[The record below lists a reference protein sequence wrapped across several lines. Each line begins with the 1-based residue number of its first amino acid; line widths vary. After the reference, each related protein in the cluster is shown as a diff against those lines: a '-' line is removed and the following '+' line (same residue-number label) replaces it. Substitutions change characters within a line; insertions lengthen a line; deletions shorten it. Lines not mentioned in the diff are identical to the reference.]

1 MKRGCLLLCPGK
13 TMKQQLIQCVLGLAL
28 TISAASALADERFM
42 IARFQIDGNSLLTA
56 AEVQDLVSP
65 FTGEQR
71 DYGDVQKALEALEA
85 AYRQRGYTAVQ
96 VNVPEQELTSGVV
109 NIQVTENPINK
120 IVVSGNKYFSEQNI
134 LASLPALQVGQ
145 TPNLRKISE
154 AVQLSNDNAAK
165 QVTVSLAASPD
176 ADDKIDANVKVTDN
190 DPLRLL
196 LTLDNTG
203 AAATGKWRSGV
214 ALQDANLFG
223 RDHVATLAYTTSPDS
238 PHGVSVDVYSLGY
251 RIPLYSLGDSL
262 DFIYGKSSVNSPS
275 SSPTLGGVLGF
286 TGKGDVYGFRWNHFF
301 PRQGESSTKLIFGID
316 YKKIDSRCSVN
327 GVALS
332 TAPPTPPV
340 ASCVPYTVM
349 PLSLTY
355 SGQRRGVGQ
364 SIDYNI
370 GVARNVGV
378 GTAYTDTTSDGRTDR
393 YSYLTPGSR
402 NTVDDFIVWRGG
414 ASLFKG
420 LPQDWQMRLA
430 GTMQYAPNPLVSAEQ
445 IGMVGAS
452 AVRGFT
458 ERAVA
463 TDSGAFINAELY
475 TPELL
480 KQGSLRLLSFYDVG
494 RGYNNHLGNSVLPS
508 TVSVSSIGVGA
519 RYALG
524 RDFNLKLDVARVA
537 VPGNSTTEH
546 RGDYNAHVSATLGF

>member
-1 MKRGCLLLCPGK
+1 
-13 TMKQQLIQCVLGLAL
+13 MKQHLMQCLLGLAL
-28 TISAASALADERFM
+28 AISGASALAEERFR
-42 IARFQIDGNSLLTA
+42 IEHFQIDGNSLLA
-56 AEVQDLVSP
+56 VDEVQRLVAP
-65 FTGEQR
+65 FTGDAR
-71 DYGDVQKALEALEA
+71 DYGDVQKALEALEG
-85 AYRQRGYTAVQ
+85 AYRRLGYSAVQ
-96 VNVPEQELTSGVV
+96 VYVPEQELTSGVV
-109 NIQVTENPINK
+109 KIQVTENTLAK
-120 IVVSGNKYFSEQNI
+120 IVVTGNQHFSEDNI
-134 LASLPALQVGQ
+134 RASLPPLQIGQ
-145 TPNLRKISE
+145 SPNLRKISE
-154 AVQLSNDNAAK
+154 AVQLSNENPAK
-165 QVTVSLAASPD
+165 QINVALSTD
-176 ADDKIDANVKVTDN
+176 ADADNQIDAEVKVVDN
-190 DPLRLL
+190 DPLRVILS
-196 LTLDNTG
+196 LDNTG
-203 AAATGKWRSGV
+203 AASTGKWRSGV
-214 ALQDANLFG
+214 AIQDANLFG
-223 RDHVATLAYTTSPDS
+223 RDHVGTLAYTTSPDS
-238 PHGVSVDVYSLGY
+238 PHGVSVNVYSLGY
-251 RIPLYSLGDSL
+251 RVPLYSLGDSL
-262 DFIYGKSSVNSPS
+262 DFIYGKSSVNTPAA
-275 SSPTLGGVLGF
+275 SPTLGGELGF
-286 TGKGDVYGFRWNHFF
+286 TGKGDVYGWRWNHFF
-301 PRQGESSTKLIFGID
+301 ARQGENSTKLVFGVD
-316 YKKIDSRCSVN
+316 YKKIDSSCSVN

-519 RYALG
+519 RYTLG

>member
-1 MKRGCLLLCPGK
+1 
-13 TMKQQLIQCVLGLAL
+13 MKQQLIQCVLGLAL

-327 GVALS
+327 GIELS
-332 TAPPTPPV
+332 IAPPTPDV
-340 ASCVPYTVM
+340 ASCVPYTLM
-349 PLSLTY
+349 PLSVTY
-355 SGQRRGVGQ
+355 SGQQRGVGQ
-364 SIDYNI
+364 SVDYNI
-370 GVARNVGV
+370 GLSRNWAS
-378 GTAYTDTTSDGRTDR
+378 GTAYTNTTTDGRTDR

-402 NTVDDFIVWRGG
+402 NTVDDFMVLRGS
-414 ASLFKG
+414 ASIFKG
-420 LPQDWQMRLA
+420 LPKDWQMRIA
-430 GTMQYAPNPLVSAEQ
+430 GSAQVAPHPLVSAEQ
-445 IGMVGAS
+445 FGLAGS
-452 AVRGFT
+452 TAVRGFG

-463 TDSGAFINAELY
+463 ADSGAVLNAELY
-475 TPELL
+475 TPELVS
-480 KQGSLRLLSFYDVG
+480 KGNLRLLGFYDIG
-494 RGYNNHLGNSVLPS
+494 RGYNNHVGVSGILPS
-508 TVSVSSIGVGA
+508 MTVSSVGVGA

-524 RDFNLKLDVARVA
+524 RDFNVKLDIARVGA
-537 VPGNSTTEH
+537 SGNSLTEK
-546 RGDYNAHVSATLGF
+546 RGDINAHVSALLGF